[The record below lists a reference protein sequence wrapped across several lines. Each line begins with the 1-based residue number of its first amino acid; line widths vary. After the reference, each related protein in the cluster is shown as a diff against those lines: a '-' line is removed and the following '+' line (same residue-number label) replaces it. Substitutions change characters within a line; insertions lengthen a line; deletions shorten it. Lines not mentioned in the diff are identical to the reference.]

1 MSYVKENIKDS
12 FDRDTRMLF
21 SMKAAY
27 FELKRFF
34 SLLI

>member
-1 MSYVKENIKDS
+1 MSYVKEDIKRA
-12 FDRDTRMLF
+12 FDRNTRMLF
-21 SMKAAY
+21 FMKAAY